1 MTLRIIGG
9 ELGGRRLAAP
19 PGRGTRPTRAAVR
32 EAWFN
37 ALGSDLPGAS
47 VLDLFAG
54 TGALGI
60 EALSRGAVS
69 AEFIETDARAYRVL
83 QRNLEALGLGERAR
97 SRRIDVFRRLA
108 DIERGAFDV
117 ALADPPYQTGAARRL
132 VGVWLERPF
141 AGILCVEHAP
151 NELDDFE
158 PGWRRTYGETE
169 LSFFIASEETS

>member
-1 MTLRIIGG
+1 MTLRISGG
-9 ELGGRRLAAP
+9 ELRGRRLVAP

-37 ALGSDLPGAS
+37 ALGPEVAGAR

-60 EALSRGAVS
+60 EALSRGAAS
-69 AEFIETDARAYRVL
+69 AEFVEADARTHRIL
-83 QRNLEALGLGERAR
+83 RRNLETLGLANRAR
-97 SRRIDVFRRLA
+97 SRRVDAFRRLA
-108 DIERGAFDV
+108 EVTDRAFDI
-117 ALADPPYQTGAARRL
+117 ALADPPYETGAARRL

-141 AGILCVEHAP
+141 AGILCVEHGP
-151 NELDDFE
+151 NELDGFE
-158 PGWRRTYGETE
+158 SGWRRTYGETE

>member
-9 ELGGRRLAAP
+9 ELGGRRLASP
-19 PGRGTRPTRAAVR
+19 PGRGTRPTRAPVR
-32 EAWFN
+32 EAWFS
-37 ALGSDLPGAS
+37 ALGAELPGAA

-60 EALSRGAVS
+60 EALSRGAES
-69 AEFIETDARAYRVL
+69 AEFIESDARVYRVL
-83 QRNLEALGLGERAR
+83 QRNLETLGLGERAR

-108 DIERGAFDV
+108 DIDGRGFDI
-117 ALADPPYQTGAARRL
+117 ALADPPYSTGAARRL
-132 VGVWLERPF
+132 VDVWLERPF

-151 NELDDFE
+151 NELDGFE

>member
-1 MTLRIIGG
+1 VTLRIIGG
-9 ELGGRRLAAP
+9 ELRGRRLASP

-32 EAWFN
+32 EAWFS

-60 EALSRGAVS
+60 EALSRGAGSV
-69 AEFIETDARAYRVL
+69 EFVESDARAYRTL
-83 QRNLEALGLGERAR
+83 RRNLEALALGERAR
-97 SRRIDVFRRLA
+97 ARRGDVFRRLP
-108 DIERGAFDV
+108 DIDVRGFDV
-117 ALADPPYQTGAARRL
+117 ALADPPYESGAARRL
-132 VGVWLERPF
+132 VDVWLERPF

-151 NELDDFE
+151 NELDGLE
-158 PGWRRTYGETE
+158 SSWRRAYGDTE

>member
-1 MTLRIIGG
+1 MTVRIIGG

-19 PGRGTRPTRAAVR
+19 SGRGTRPTRAAVR

-60 EALSRGAVS
+60 EALSRGAAS
-69 AEFIETDARAYRVL
+69 AEFVESDSRAYRAL
-83 QRNLEALGLGERAR
+83 RRNLASLGLARRAR
-97 SRRIDVFRRLA
+97 SRRADVFRVLA
-108 DIERGAFDV
+108 DVTDHAFDI
-117 ALADPPYQTGAARRL
+117 ALADPPYQTGTARRL

-141 AGILCVEHAP
+141 AGILCVEHGP
-151 NELDDFE
+151 RELDDVE